1 MKRAAGFSVTLTRAL
16 NGLRP
21 TPLRRLAAS
30 NTKARDRALA
40 DRLERQLILPAA
52 DTPNEERARAAMQD
66 RGQFLARQERWE
78 DLSDEIRAADA
89 ARDATPCAMPH
100 AELLSYG
107 ARADVVHAT
116 EEALA
121 DGANPSVA
129 GIEALEEMLAE
140 FPRDHAVAATVA
152 LAHADIGWAWRGTG
166 WPHEI
171 PDRNQ
176 QLFATH
182 FERAARILEPFFD
195 QKPESPLLAAA
206 RCTLLSGDPDPGK
219 RLADDYERLIDLN
232 PGNPRPMR
240 ALGNHLLP
248 RWFGSY
254 DALELE
260 ARRTAARSGTIW
272 GNGAYAWVYMD
283 ALAVDPG
290 AARALDLD
298 FFLDGMRDILANR
311 PDQHIAN
318 MLAAY
323 AAITM
328 DPNRTP
334 PDAPRPLRETR
345 LAIHAALDWILAE
358 YLFELHPLVWAEA
371 SIGPDLSDARSAQLP
386 MRSALLRRGTMTA
399 RMTIARHFAD
409 ELLAG
414 TTVAFS
420 RHGLRLYPPQ

>member
-1 MKRAAGFSVTLTRAL
+1 MIRSAGFSVTLTRAL
-16 NGLRP
+16 RTLRP
-21 TPLRRLAAS
+21 APLRRLAARD
-30 NTKARDRALA
+30 TQARNRALTE
-40 DRLERQLILPAA
+40 RLERQLILPTAES
-52 DTPNEERARAAMQD
+52 PHEELSRAAVQD
-66 RGQFLARQERWE
+66 RGQFLARQDRWD
-78 DLSDEIRAADA
+78 DLASAIRAADA
-89 ARDATPCAMPH
+89 ARHATPCAMSH

-121 DGANPSVA
+121 DGANPTLD
-129 GIEALEEMLAE
+129 GIEALEDVLGE
-140 FPRDHAVAATVA
+140 FPEDYGIAATVA

-171 PDRNQ
+171 PERNQ
-176 QLFATH
+176 RLFAAH
-182 FERAARILEPFFD
+182 FDRAARILEPVFD
-195 QKPESPLLAAA
+195 RHPDAPLLAAA
-206 RCTLLSGDPDPGK
+206 RCTLLSADPEPGT
-219 RLADDYERLIDLN
+219 RLMDCYEQLIDFN
-232 PGNPRPMR
+232 PHNPRPMR

-260 ARRTAARSGTIW
+260 ARRTAARNGATW
-272 GNGAYAWVYMD
+272 GSGAYAWVYMD

-290 AARALDLD
+290 AAHGLDLD

-323 AAITM
+323 AAVTM
-328 DPNRTP
+328 DPARTP
-334 PDAPRPLRETR
+334 ANAPDLLRKTR
-345 LAIHAALDWILAE
+345 RAIHGTLDWILAE
-358 YLFELHPLVWAEA
+358 YLFELHPLIWAEA
-371 SIGPDLSDARSAQLP
+371 SIGQGYSSLP

-420 RHGLRLYPPQ
+420 RHGLRLFPAR

>member
-1 MKRAAGFSVTLTRAL
+1 MRRTAEFSVTLTRAL
-16 NGLRP
+16 RSLRP
-21 TPLRRLAAS
+21 THLRQFAARD
-30 NTKARDRALA
+30 TLARDRALA
-40 DRLERQLILPAA
+40 ERLEKQLILPAA
-52 DTPNEERARAAMQD
+52 ETPNEERSRTAMQD
-66 RGQFLARQERWE
+66 RGQFLARQERWDE
-78 DLSDEIRAADA
+78 LADEIRSADA
-89 ARDATPCAMPH
+89 ACDATPCAMPH

-129 GIEALEEMLAE
+129 GIEALEEVLAE
-140 FPRDHAVAATVA
+140 FSGDHAIAATVA

-176 QLFATH
+176 ELFAIH
-182 FERAARILEPFFD
+182 FERAARILEPFFEE
-195 QKPESPLLAAA
+195 QPGSALLASA
-206 RCTLLSGDPDPGK
+206 RCTLLSGDPDPGN
-219 RLADDYERLIDLN
+219 RVADDYERLIDLN
-232 PGNPRPMR
+232 PHNPRPMR
-240 ALGNHLLP
+240 AFGNHLLP

-272 GNGAYAWVYMD
+272 GNGAYTWVYMD

-290 AARALDLD
+290 ATRALDLD

-328 DPNRTP
+328 DPGHTP
-334 PDAPRPLRETR
+334 ANAPDLLRETR
-345 LAIHAALDWILAE
+345 RTIHAALDWILAE

-371 SIGPDLSDARSAQLP
+371 SIGRGLSDAQSAQLP

-420 RHGLRLYPPQ
+420 RHGLRLYPSH